1 MVLTIGKTL
10 EVVTEVTEKCRPKV
24 NQLGTRARSWRTHHA
39 LNSVNVEVSEIRSVS
54 VATAVEVVSTLVPVT
69 TVAVVVRVI
78 EEVAVAAVWRIR
90 VRTAP
95 LIVVV
100 ALGGG

>member
-1 MVLTIGKTL
+1 M
-10 EVVTEVTEKCRPKV
+10 
-24 NQLGTRARSWRTHHA
+24 
-39 LNSVNVEVSEIRSVS
+39 RSVL

-78 EEVAVAAVWRIR
+78 EDVAVAAVWRIR